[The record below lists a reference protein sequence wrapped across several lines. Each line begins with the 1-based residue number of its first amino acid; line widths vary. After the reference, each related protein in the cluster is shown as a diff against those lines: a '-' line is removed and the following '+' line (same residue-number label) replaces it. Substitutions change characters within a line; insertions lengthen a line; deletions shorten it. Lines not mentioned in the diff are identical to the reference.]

1 MAQLKDSTVHGNIDV
16 TKKISAVDV
25 EISGNLIIRGTT
37 TTVDTTTTR
46 IEDSVIELGGAPD
59 GGTLS
64 GPDGF
69 DRGVLLHY
77 YDGAAK
83 NTFIGYKSGDIVLS
97 ANATYTGNVVT
108 LGATNA
114 EKGNVIGG
122 YFVGNGDYL
131 TNLTGSEVTGTVALA
146 NYSTYAGVLTGNA
159 QPNVTSL
166 GTLANLTVGNATSN
180 TFFGNGTITAT
191 GTISTTGNL
200 SIGNTISKD
209 AIANIYGDLTVSGNI
224 DGRFIGT
231 IAAKGSDTQI
241 QFNDAGNVNANARL
255 SFTKSNG
262 GLQVSGEVNGGTL
275 YINNGADIVKTANV
289 GNLYTT
295 GWANI
300 ETGNIGNL
308 TVQSKLKT
316 LDEANVN
323 SLKVMTNAD
332 VLGNIT
338 LHTGAGAGNISGVN
352 DLSTITVSASGNI
365 GTQANLVA
373 SQFANITWTANVGN
387 LESLGKIYSVDE
399 ANVSKII
406 SRGYA
411 NITDTANVGNLQ
423 SMGFVNAVGNVIAGN
438 LVANTLADVGN
449 LKIQAGGVITGDLIP
464 ATNYGGNIGN
474 STNAWKDLWLSGS
487 TINLGSQS
495 ISSNTLGI
503 AQSNTIFA
511 TDISASGNIV
521 GNSIYAKLDL
531 KGANVFANNLTTTN
545 RVVLA
550 GTDGKLVDNS
560 GLSFA
565 SATLTVTGNVNASA
579 NLVGDKVFANNL
591 TTTGR
596 LVIAGSSGQ
605 LDDTSALLWTSG
617 TTELTVTGNAN
628 VTNSFKAGSIT
639 ATGLLSGGNINTA
652 GNVVAANIYG
662 NNLTSGGMVL
672 AGADGH
678 LLTSANITYTTDSIA
693 VSNNI
698 TATGNIVTDNIIA
711 RQTGD
716 ITITGGTSDGNIILS
731 PGGTLGTINASS
743 KRITSVGTPSASTD
757 AATKGYVDANSQ
769 GLDIKASVR
778 LATTGNKALTGLTA
792 VDSVTP
798 IAGDRILVKAQ
809 TTASEN
815 GIYVAASGAWTR
827 AEDAVQDKITGGSF
841 TFVEEGTTWH
851 DTGWVVSTDNPIT
864 VGTTSITWVQFSS
877 AGTTT
882 VNVALSLTG
891 TEINVKYDTTTL
903 AVSGSNELKVAD
915 SAAFV
920 TPNIGAATGSSL
932 NIGTGTITAGN
943 VSVGTD
949 GNVTLSGTNSQVS
962 GANLVSATNIAGTII
977 TASQTGITTVGTLTS
992 LTVTAD
998 ITANGNIH
1006 ISNTP
1011 GAANGIFSDNY
1022 YYANG
1027 AAIDFQTAAGSA
1039 FEIQFHKDG
1048 SNDLDSS
1055 SDFKFYTANNTMTT
1069 GNANVIGT
1077 TTTNEIIVSTLT
1089 STRVP
1094 FVDTDKSLTD
1104 STNMTWDNANQVLK
1118 LGAGGTEIGGDT
1130 GYGYVKTTN
1139 VNVSSIASGQVVF
1152 AGSSGK
1158 LLGDDDF
1165 KFDTGT
1171 NELTITNA
1179 NVVTTLKAGN
1189 IIDDHLTSGQL
1200 VLAGAGKELSGVTGL
1215 TWDTG
1220 STELTATNANVTTN
1234 LKAGNVTVASLT
1246 TSGSIPYTVAGKL
1259 TDVSTLYY
1267 ETTSKQV
1274 FMPNANVTG
1283 TLYSAVISATGNIT
1297 GGNIEA
1303 VSGGLISTTGNISGA
1318 NLLGTIRTA
1327 SQTSIT
1333 TLGTLG
1339 NLTSTGIVDFTG
1351 ASNVSLGSNANVKLT
1366 GGSLGSVLSTD
1377 GTGNLSWTTND
1388 SSQIVNGTS
1397 NVSIPTTDGNINMVR
1412 GGTTVV
1418 QITGTGAN
1426 VTGYIDATG
1435 NISGNN
1441 ITAGNLLVASGTVES
1456 TSSITGTIT
1465 TAGGIAA
1472 QGNIYTGHSVGF
1484 ADNNG
1489 GTSSKAY
1496 IQFNSTSN
1504 SLDFIFN

>member
-1 MAQLKDSTVHGNIDV
+1 MAQLKDSKVWGNIDI
-16 TKKISAVDV
+16 TKKITAMDV
-25 EISGNLIIRGTT
+25 EITGNLIIKGTT

-46 IEDSVIELGGAPD
+46 IEDSVIELGGGAE
-59 GGTLS
+59 GTTLS
-64 GPDGF
+64 GDDGH
-69 DRGVLLHY
+69 DRGILLHY
-77 YDGAAK
+77 YDGSAK
-83 NTFIGYKSGDIVLS
+83 NAFIGYKAGQIILS
-97 ANATYTGNVVT
+97 ANSTYTDNDVT
-108 LGATNA
+108 PGATNTL
-114 EKGNVIGG
+114 KGNIVGG

-200 SIGNTISKD
+200 AIGNTTSKD

-411 NITDTANVGNLQ
+411 NITNTANVGNLQ
-423 SMGFVNAVGNVIAGN
+423 SMGFVNAVGNIVGGN
-438 LVANTLADVGN
+438 VVANTLADVGN

-798 IAGDRILVKAQ
+798 IAGDRILVKSQ

-891 TEINVKYDTTTL
+891 TEINVKYDTNTL
-903 AVSGSNELKVAD
+903 AVSGTNELKVSD
-915 SAAFV
+915 SAKFV
-920 TPNIGAATGSSL
+920 TPNIGAATGTSL
-932 NIGTGTITAGN
+932 NLSAGTITAGN

-1006 ISNTP
+1006 ISTTP

-1039 FEIQFHKDG
+1039 YEIQFHKNG

-1055 SDFKFYTANNTMTT
+1055 SDFKYYTANSTLTT
-1069 GNANVIGT
+1069 PNANVT
-1077 TTTNEIIVSTLT
+1077 TTLTAGNIIDS
-1089 STRVP
+1089 
-1094 FVDTDKSLTD
+1094 SLT
-1104 STNMTWDNANQVLK
+1104 
-1118 LGAGGTEIGGDT
+1118 AGRVT
-1130 GYGYVKTTN
+1130 
-1139 VNVSSIASGQVVF
+1139 F
-1152 AGSSGK
+1152 AGTSK
-1158 LLGDDDF
+1158 ELADDADF
-1165 KFDTGT
+1165 TFSTST
-1171 NELTITNA
+1171 NELTVTNA
-1179 NVVTTLKAGN
+1179 NVVTTLTAGNIIDSHLTSGQITFAGAGKELTGVTGLTWDTGASELSATNANIVTTLKAGN
-1189 IIDDHLTSGQL
+1189 IVDDHLTSGQL
-1200 VLAGAGKELSGVTGL
+1200 VIAGAGKELSGVTGL

-1274 FMPNANVTG
+1274 YMPNANVTG
-1283 TLYSAVISATGNIT
+1283 TLYSAVITASGNIS

-1318 NLLGTIRTA
+1318 NLIGTIRTA

-1366 GGSLGSVLSTD
+1366 GGSIGSVLSTD

-1435 NISGNN
+1435 NINGNN
-1441 ITAGNLLVASGTVES
+1441 ITASNSLIASGTVDS
-1456 TSSITGTIT
+1456 TSSITGTIKT
-1465 TAGGIAA
+1465 TGGIAA
-1472 QGNIYTGHSVGF
+1472 TGNIYTGHSVGF